1 MKKLVLSLIP
11 LIGLSVP
18 VAASAETSY
27 PTISGELSVEL
38 ENDWTHESDDE
49 EGEITDLYP
58 TVTLGTKVG
67 FTNELSV
74 NLEATLE
81 PVEDAN
87 DDRAFEDLGA
97 YVNILTV
104 NYDANLFSVYAGK
117 FTPNFGIAWDAAPG
131 LFGTDI
137 NEDYELAEML
147 GAGGALNFA
156 AAGAHTVSG
165 SLFFQDTTFLSDSL
179 GDSRGPVDE
188 SDGGPANTEDLSSF
202 ALALDG
208 EFSALEGFRYHVGF
222 SSLEE
227 GDDGDKNQNGYV
239 VGAEYSFNLTEEIT
253 ATPLVEYAFID
264 NAGGIDDDETQYITA
279 AFALNYGG
287 WDAAATYQHRDT
299 ETAGDDF
306 NDYVA
311 ALTVGYTFENGI
323 GISGGLREADEEGV
337 ESSTAGVLLSY
348 AIEF

>member
-1 MKKLVLSLIP
+1 MKKLALSLVP
-11 LIGLSVP
+11 FIGLSVS
-18 VAASAETSY
+18 VATADESSY
-27 PTISGELSVEL
+27 PNISGELSVEL

-49 EGEITDLYP
+49 EGELSDLYP
-58 TVTLGTKVG
+58 TVTLATKVG
-67 FTNELSV
+67 FTSELSV
-74 NLEATLE
+74 NVEATFE
-81 PVEDAN
+81 PVEDAA

-104 NYDANLFSVYAGK
+104 NYDTDLLSVYAGK

-131 LFGTDI
+131 LFGTDL

-147 GAGGALNFA
+147 GAGGALNFE
-156 AAGAHTVSG
+156 AAGTHTVSG
-165 SLFFQDTTFLSDSL
+165 SLFFQDTSFLSDSL
-179 GDSRGPVDE
+179 GDSRGPLDK

-227 GDDGDKNQNGYV
+227 GDDGEENQIGYA
-239 VGAEYSFNLTEEIT
+239 VGAEYSFNLTDEIT
-253 ATPLVEYAFID
+253 ATPLAEYTFID
-264 NAGGIDDDETQYITA
+264 NVGGIEDDEAHYITA
-279 AFALNYGG
+279 AFSMNYGA
-287 WDAAATYQHRDT
+287 WDASATYQHRDT
-299 ETAGDDF
+299 ETAADDF
-306 NDYVA
+306 SDYVA

-323 GISGGLREADEEGV
+323 GISGGLREAEEEGV
-337 ESSTAGVLLSY
+337 GSSSVGLLLSY